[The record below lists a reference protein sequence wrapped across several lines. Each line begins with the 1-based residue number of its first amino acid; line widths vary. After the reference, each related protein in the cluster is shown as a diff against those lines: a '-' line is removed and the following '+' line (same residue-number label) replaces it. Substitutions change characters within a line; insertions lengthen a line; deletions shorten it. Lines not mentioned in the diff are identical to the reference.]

1 MQNLSQLTNNPS
13 PNTLRGAMR
22 EITETETRSRSAN
35 CVQLFEAQTARTPEA
50 TAVVFGDAQLSYREL
65 NARANQLARCLRAL
79 WPAPPRPRGGVG
91 VGLDARPNLSPNPS
105 RQAERGTRS
114 FGAEPIESGAAPL
127 VGICLDRSIEMVVAV
142 LATLK
147 AGAAYLPLDPNYPM
161 ERVRFMLQDAGA
173 TVVLTTG
180 THASRVLS
188 MPEACV
194 PTTPEACVPAV
205 LCLDSDWQEIGKH
218 ADENLNI
225 DIAPQNLAYVIY
237 TSGSTGNPKGAMI
250 THRGLTNYLQWAV
263 EAYDVAN
270 GCGAPVHSSISF
282 DLTVTSLFTPLLA
295 GRSVFL
301 LPDGIESL
309 ADALL
314 QRTNYSLVKI
324 TPAHLRAL
332 AEVLPPDQI
341 AGRVRAL
348 VIGGEA
354 LHYQGLS
361 FWREHAPATRIIN
374 EYGPTE
380 TVVGCCV
387 YEVAPHDPMDGPVPI
402 GHAISNTTLH
412 LLDEDLSPVAD
423 GETGELFIGGDGVA
437 RGYLNREELT
447 RDRFVASPFAAGEKL
462 YRTGDLAR
470 RLPDGN
476 VEYVC
481 RVDDQVKI
489 RGYRIEPGE
498 IETVLKQHLDVS
510 DCAVVASET
519 AADEKRLVAFVKND
533 ESAQWDEKALRQALH
548 EKLPDYMVPAAFVRL
563 ASLPLTINGKIDR
576 QALASQSGTLI
587 SNGDF
592 IAPRTPAEET
602 LAGIWSDVLKVD
614 DVSIN
619 DNFFDL
625 GGDSILGTLIL
636 ARAARAG
643 LKLSPVQLF
652 EHQTIAELAAVAK

>member
-1 MQNLSQLTNNPS
+1 L
-13 PNTLRGAMR
+13 G
-22 EITETETRSRSAN
+22 
-35 CVQLFEAQTARTPEA
+35 LFEGQTARTPEA

-65 NARANQLARCLRAL
+65 NARANQLARELVRLRV
-79 WPAPPRPRGGVG
+79 AP
-91 VGLDARPNLSPNPS
+91 DS
-105 RQAERGTRS
+105 
-114 FGAEPIESGAAPL
+114 L
-127 VGICLDRSIEMVVAV
+127 VGICLERTPQMVVAV

-147 AGAAYLPLDPNYPM
+147 AGAAYLPLDPNYPI
-161 ERVRFMLQDAGA
+161 ERLAFMLQDAGA
-173 TVVLTTG
+173 SVLLTTG
-180 THASRVLS
+180 THASGVLS

-194 PTTPEACVPAV
+194 PTT
-205 LCLDSDWQEIGKH
+205 LCLDSDWQEIEKH
-218 ADENLNI
+218 AEENLNI
-225 DIAPQNLAYVIY
+225 NIAPENLAYVIY

-263 EAYDVAN
+263 EAYEVAN

-282 DLTVTSLFTPLLA
+282 DLTVTSLFTPLMV

-324 TPAHLRAL
+324 TPAHLLAL
-332 AEVLPPDQI
+332 AELLPPDQI

-354 LHYQGLS
+354 LHYQSLS

-380 TVVGCCV
+380 TVVGCSV
-387 YEVAPHDPMDGPVPI
+387 YEVASHDPLDGPVPI
-402 GHAISNTTLH
+402 GGAIANTNLH
-412 LLDEDLSPVAD
+412 LLDEDMNPVAD

-447 RDRFVASPFAAGEKL
+447 RDRFVANPLAAGEKL

-470 RLPDGN
+470 LLPDGN
-476 VEYVC
+476 FEYVC

-498 IETVLKQHLDVS
+498 IEMVLKQQANVS
-510 DCAVVASET
+510 DCAVVVSET

-533 ESAQWDEKALRQALH
+533 ESAQWDEEALRQALH
-548 EKLPDYMVPAAFVRL
+548 EKLPEYMVPAAFVRL
-563 ASLPLTINGKIDR
+563 ASLPLTVNGKIDR
-576 QALASQSGTLI
+576 QALVSQSGTLT

-592 IAPRTPAEET
+592 VAPRTPAEET
-602 LAGIWSDVLKVD
+602 LASIWCDVLKVD
-614 DVSIN
+614 RVGVN

-652 EHQTIAELAAVAK
+652 DHQTISELAAVVGVLPAAA

>member
-1 MQNLSQLTNNPS
+1 MQ
-13 PNTLRGAMR
+13 
-22 EITETETRSRSAN
+22 EITETATQSRSAD
-35 CVQLFEAQTARTPEA
+35 CVQLFEAQVARTPEA
-50 TAVVFGDAQLSYREL
+50 TAVVSGDTQLSYRDL
-65 NARANQLARCLRAL
+65 NARANQLARELVRL
-79 WPAPPRPRGGVG
+79 GVG
-91 VGLDARPNLSPNPS
+91 PDS
-105 RQAERGTRS
+105 
-114 FGAEPIESGAAPL
+114 L
-127 VGICLDRSIEMVVAV
+127 VGICLERSPQMVVAV

-147 AGAAYLPLDPNYPM
+147 AGAAYLPLDPNYPT
-161 ERVRFMLQDAGA
+161 ERLAFMLEDAGA
-173 TVVLTTG
+173 SILLTQSALIEELPQYNRTK
-180 THASRVLS
+180 
-188 MPEACV
+188 
-194 PTTPEACVPAV
+194 
-205 LCLDSDWQEIGKH
+205 LCLDSDWHEIEKH
-218 ADENLNI
+218 TDENLNI
-225 DIAPQNLAYVIY
+225 NVAPENLAYVIY

-263 EAYDVAN
+263 GAYDVAN

-282 DLTVTSLFTPLLA
+282 DLTVTSLFTPLMV

-354 LHYQGLS
+354 LHYQSLS
-361 FWREHAPATRIIN
+361 FWRKHAPATRIIN

-387 YEVAPHDPMDGPVPI
+387 YEVTSHDPLEGPVPI
-402 GHAISNTTLH
+402 GHAIANSNLH
-412 LLDEDLSPVAD
+412 LLNEDLNPVAD
-423 GETGELFIGGDGVA
+423 GEIGELFIGGDGVA

-447 RDRFVASPFAAGEKL
+447 RDRFVANPFAAREKL

-470 RLPDGN
+470 LLPDEN
-476 VEYVC
+476 FEYVG

-498 IETVLKQHLDVS
+498 IETVLKQQANIS
-510 DCAVVASET
+510 DCAVVVSET
-519 AADEKRLVAFVKND
+519 AADEKRLVAFIKNY
-533 ESAQWDEKALRQALH
+533 ESAQWDEEELRQSLRT
-548 EKLPDYMVPAAFVRL
+548 KLPEYMVPSVFVRL
-563 ASLPLTINGKIDR
+563 ASLPLTVNGKIDR
-576 QALASQSGTLI
+576 QALASQSPTLV

-592 IAPRTPAEET
+592 VAPRTPAEEI

-614 DVSIN
+614 CVSVH

-652 EHQTIAELAAVAK
+652 EHQTIAELAAVAGGVPAA

>member
-1 MQNLSQLTNNPS
+1 M
-13 PNTLRGAMR
+13 
-22 EITETETRSRSAN
+22 
-35 CVQLFEAQTARTPEA
+35 FEAQTARTPEA
-50 TAVVFGDAQLSYREL
+50 AAVVFGDAQLSYHDL
-65 NARANQLARCLRAL
+65 NARANQLARELVQ
-79 WPAPPRPRGGVG
+79 RGV
-91 VGLDARPNLSPNPS
+91 
-105 RQAERGTRS
+105 
-114 FGAEPIESGAAPL
+114 EPDSL
-127 VGICLDRSIEMVVAV
+127 VGICLERSPEMVVAV

-173 TVVLTTG
+173 SVLLTTG
-180 THASRVLS
+180 THASGVLS
-188 MPEACV
+188 MLEPRV
-194 PTTPEACVPAV
+194 PV
-205 LCLDSDWQEIGKH
+205 LYLDSDWQEIEKH
-218 ADENLNI
+218 ADENLNLH
-225 DIAPQNLAYVIY
+225 IAPENLAYVIY

-250 THRGLTNYLQWAV
+250 THGGLTNYLQWAV

-282 DLTVTSLFTPLLA
+282 DLTVTSLFTPLLV
-295 GRSVFL
+295 GRTVFL

-332 AEVLPPDQI
+332 AEILPPDQI

-354 LHYQGLS
+354 LHYQSLS
-361 FWREHAPATRIIN
+361 FWREHAPNTRIIN

-387 YEVAPHDPMDGPVPI
+387 YEVASHDPLDGPVPI
-402 GHAISNTTLH
+402 GGAIANTSLH
-412 LLDEDLSPVAD
+412 LLDEDLDPVAD
-423 GETGELFIGGDGVA
+423 GETGELFIGGNGVA

-447 RDRFVASPFAAGEKL
+447 RDRFVGNPFAAGERL

-470 RLPDGN
+470 LLPDGN
-476 VEYVC
+476 FEYVC

-498 IETVLKQHLDVS
+498 IETVLKQQANVS
-510 DCAVVASET
+510 DCAVVVSET
-519 AADEKRLVAFVKND
+519 LADEKRLVAFVTND
-533 ESAQWDEKALRQALH
+533 EGAQWDEAALRQSLH

-563 ASLPLTINGKIDR
+563 ASLPLTVNGKVDR
-576 QALASQSGTLI
+576 HALASHTPTQT
-587 SNGDF
+587 SNEDF
-592 IAPRTPAEET
+592 VAPRTPAEEK
-602 LAGIWSDVLKVD
+602 LAGIWSDVLKMD
-614 DVSIN
+614 RVSVN

-652 EHQTIAELAAVAK
+652 EHQTIAELAAVAGIVPAAA

>member
-13 PNTLRGAMR
+13 LNTPRGAIR
-22 EITETETRSRSAN
+22 EITETATRPRSAD
-35 CVQLFEAQTARTPEA
+35 CVQLFEAQAARTPEA

-65 NARANQLARCLRAL
+65 NARANQLARELVRL
-79 WPAPPRPRGGVG
+79 GV
-91 VGLDARPNLSPNPS
+91 
-105 RQAERGTRS
+105 
-114 FGAEPIESGAAPL
+114 EPDSL
-127 VGICLDRSIEMVVAV
+127 VGICLGRSPEMVVAV

-147 AGAAYLPLDPNYPM
+147 AGAAYLPLDPNYPV

-173 TVVLTTG
+173 SVLLTTG
-180 THASRVLS
+180 THASGVLS
-188 MPEACV
+188 MPEPCV
-194 PTTPEACVPAV
+194 PT
-205 LCLDSDWQEIGKH
+205 LCLDSEWQEIEKH
-218 ADENLNI
+218 ADKNLNI
-225 DIAPQNLAYVIY
+225 EIAPENLAYVIY

-282 DLTVTSLFTPLLA
+282 DLTVTSLFTPLMV

-354 LHYQGLS
+354 LHYQSLS
-361 FWREHAPATRIIN
+361 FWRAHAPATRIIN

-387 YEVAPHDPMDGPVPI
+387 YEVASHDPQDGPVPI
-402 GHAISNTTLH
+402 GGAIANTNLH
-412 LLDEDLSPVAD
+412 LLDEGLNPVAN

-447 RDRFVASPFAAGEKL
+447 RDRFVGNPFAAVEKL

-470 RLPDGN
+470 LLPDGN
-476 VEYVC
+476 FEYVC

-498 IETVLKQHLDVS
+498 IEAVLKQHANVS
-510 DCAVVASET
+510 DCAVVVSET
-519 AADEKRLVAFVKND
+519 AADEKRLVAFIKNA
-533 ESAQWDEKALRQALH
+533 ESAQWDEEALRQSLH
-548 EKLPDYMVPAAFVRL
+548 EKLPEYMVPAAFVKL
-563 ASLPLTINGKIDR
+563 ASLPLTVNGKIDR
-576 QALASQSGTLI
+576 QALVSPSPTLI
-587 SNGDF
+587 STGDF
-592 IAPRTPAEET
+592 VAPRTPAEET
-602 LAGIWSDVLKVD
+602 LAGIWSDVLRVD
-614 DVSIN
+614 RVSIN

-636 ARAARAG
+636 ARSARAG
-643 LKLSPVQLF
+643 LKISPVQLF
-652 EHQTIAELAAVAK
+652 EHQTIAELAAVAN